1 MDMIISIN
9 KEIIKLKY
17 RGYTPTHIRIHPETF
32 KKICKKY
39 TEKEVHIPERIYIGE
54 EIKLLGLTVWL
65 DKNILET
72 ECMVYDMNDIMQ
84 KTIVMHDFIRHYGET
99 GGEYG

>member
-1 MDMIISIN
+1 M
-9 KEIIKLKY
+9 
-17 RGYTPTHIRIHPETF
+17 
-32 KKICKKY
+32 
-39 TEKEVHIPERIYIGE
+39 GE

-65 DKNILET
+65 DKSIKET
-72 ECMVYDMNDIMQ
+72 ECYVYDMDDIMQ